1 MQGMFITISTSLLIT
16 RLRPEMA
23 LKALPH
29 LMKDLESPNP
39 LLRALT
45 LRTIST
51 VHVREYVECLI
62 APLKHLLKDRDP
74 YVRKTAAM
82 AVAKLHGHDRVAL
95 EKTHL
100 VNALRDLL
108 SDGNSTVGVWQSLL
122 CYNSNTY
129 VLGRSK
135 CSDSIA

>member
-1 MQGMFITISTSLLIT
+1 MFLAKCTTLLIA

-39 LLRALT
+39 LLRALS

-51 VHVREYVECLI
+51 VHVREYVESLI

-82 AVAKLHGHDRVAL
+82 AVAKLHGHDRIAL

-100 VNALRDLL
+100 INALRDLL
-108 SDGNSTVGVWQSLL
+108 SDGNSTVGIWKCFLFYKSDTYARSLPML
-122 CYNSNTY
+122 W
-129 VLGRSK
+129 
-135 CSDSIA
+135 